1 MINFPKWTIIF
12 ISKIAMK
19 FDPIKLSKIIEQNYS
34 HLMPDFFVMQTEYLA
49 SLNVI
54 YDDLDAALVGMVL
67 TNEIYKNMINKNM
80 KQDHISFKNFYDQD
94 DIKLHVKN
102 FKIKEISSI
111 LNLPRETVRRK
122 KVKLIED
129 KIIIFEDLISS

>member
-1 MINFPKWTIIF
+1 
-12 ISKIAMK
+12 MK

-34 HLMPDFFVMQTEYLA
+34 HLMPDFYVMQTEYLA

-54 YDDLDAALVGMVL
+54 YDDLDAALVGMVI
-67 TNEIYKNMINKNM
+67 TNGLYKNIIKNNINGQRSVFLLKIFTTKMTFN
-80 KQDHISFKNFYDQD
+80 Y
-94 DIKLHVKN
+94 HVKN

-122 KVKLIED
+122 KGKTYRR
-129 KIIIFEDLISS
+129 